1 MDLTPV
7 SPAQDAEAL
16 RARVRGAVAAPD
28 DPDYDKLR
36 ASWNLT
42 FDQRPSLVVE
52 ALDGDDVVAAL
63 RFARERELTV
73 AVQCTGHG
81 CGEVCAGGLLV
92 RTSRLREVRVD
103 PATRIAHVGAGARWT
118 DVLPVTAATGL
129 APLVGL
135 NPHVGTVG
143 YALGG
148 GLGWFSRAF
157 GLAVN
162 SVRALEVVSPE
173 GIRQRVDDEHE
184 PDLFWALRGAS
195 SNFGIVLAMEIE
207 LVPIPEDGLFG
218 GMVAYP
224 GERAA
229 DVVAAYGEWIFDLPE
244 LVTSN
249 CAVVRLP
256 SLSSVPEPLRGVPA
270 VIVSACALADASVA
284 TDLLAPIRELGD
296 PLLDTF
302 RTLTIADLGSVAM
315 EPVDPL
321 PTQGHSAIVAELTPE
336 LEELLAST
344 AQGEQPFVTVEARHI
359 GGAVTRMETGCPIAR
374 PSGDVLLHA
383 EVVVG
388 PGPGGAAAAAA
399 LARFAAAVRP
409 HATGELLPT
418 FLGELE
424 TGAERLAQAYTAE
437 GRRRLAILKRR
448 YDPHHRFRFGRCVDV
463 SWALDD

>member
-28 DPDYDKLR
+28 DAGYDALR

-92 RTSRLREVRVD
+92 RTGRLREVHVD
-103 PATRIAHVGAGARWT
+103 PATRTARIGAGARWT
-118 DVLPVTAATGL
+118 DVLPATAAHGL
-129 APLVGL
+129 VPLVGY
-135 NPHVGTVG
+135 NPHVGAVG

-148 GLGWFSRAF
+148 GLGWLSRAY
-157 GLAVN
+157 GLAVG
-162 SVRALEVVSPE
+162 SVRALEVVTPE
-173 GIRQRVDDEHE
+173 GMRLRVDDAHE

-195 SNFGIVLAMEIE
+195 SNFGVVLSMDVE
-207 LVPIPEDGLFG
+207 LVSVPEGGLFG
-218 GMVAYP
+218 GMVVYP

-229 DVVAAYGEWIFDLPE
+229 ELLAAYGEWIFELPE
-244 LVTSN
+244 LVTSA

-256 SLSSVPEPLRGVPA
+256 PLPSVPEPLRGVTA
-270 VIVSACALADASVA
+270 VLVSACALADASVA
-284 TDLLAPIRELGD
+284 TELLAPVRELGG
-296 PLLDTF
+296 PLADTF
-302 RTLTIADLGSVAM
+302 RPLAIDELGSVAM

-336 LEELLAST
+336 LEELLAAT
-344 AQGEQPFVTVEARHI
+344 AQGEQPFAIVEARHL

-437 GRRRLAILKRR
+437 GRRKLAILKRR
-448 YDPHHRFRFGRCVDV
+448 YDPDHRFRFGRCVDV
-463 SWALDD
+463 SWALDE